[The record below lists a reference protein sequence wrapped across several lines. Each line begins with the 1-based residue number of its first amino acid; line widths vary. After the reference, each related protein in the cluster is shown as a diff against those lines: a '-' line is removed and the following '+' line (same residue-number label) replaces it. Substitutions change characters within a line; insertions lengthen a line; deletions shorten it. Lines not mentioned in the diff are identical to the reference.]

1 MRRALSLVIAVLAL
15 AGMADS
21 AYLTF
26 GYLKLS
32 QPDDAAAPGACLI
45 GRGGCEALAQSSEA
59 TVLGVPTALIGFA
72 YFSFVLATAAVRLR
86 WGIWPLIP
94 FIEPVLCIGLFF
106 SGYLVWVLLFEI
118 GIPCPFCL
126 FAHTVNATIVLLYAV
141 SRRIDRPVPTRR
153 GRWAMGHR

>member
-1 MRRALSLVIAVLAL
+1 MRRALPLVIVVFAL

-21 AYLTF
+21 AYLALTH
-26 GYLKLS
+26 LRVMS
-32 QPDDAAAPGACLI
+32 PENAVSSESCPA
-45 GRGGCEALAQSSEA
+45 GGCEIVEQSTEA
-59 TVLGVPTALIGFA
+59 TVLGVPTALLGFA
-72 YFSFVLATAAVRLR
+72 YFGFVLGTTLIRLR
-86 WGIWPLIP
+86 WGIWPLVP

-126 FAHTVNATIVLLYAV
+126 FAHTVNAAIVLLYAV
-141 SRRIDRPVPTRR
+141 SRRIDRPLPTRR